1 MNLKEQIKAIEKRL
15 DDFNAENGTEDKLC
29 IFCGSGRY
37 GNKGIVHEPD
47 CLILTM
53 RGIISQLDHIDVK
66 KIAQEVIDENKQ
78 LHMSPLVFGTLVARK
93 CIDE

>member
-1 MNLKEQIKAIEKRL
+1 MSIIEQIRAIERQL
-15 DDFNAENGTEDKLC
+15 DDFNAENGTEDTLC

-37 GNKGIVHEPD
+37 GNKGILHEPD

-53 RGIISQLDHIDVK
+53 RGLISQLDNIDVET
-66 KIAQEVIDENKQ
+66 IAQEVIEENKQ

-93 CIDE
+93 CIEE